1 MTNPA
6 HIVDSYS
13 LYRGTKPLLVSVP
26 HAGIQIPDDLKPLF
40 CERALQVEDTD
51 WLLEQIYSFA
61 SSLGASLL
69 IPKYS
74 RYVIDLNRPPEN
86 TPMYVGVNN
95 TQLCPTRFFSGDPLY
110 EKGCEPTPEAV
121 QGRVEKYWQPYH
133 QALQAELDRIKT
145 QHGHAVLWD
154 GHSIRSQLPWL
165 FEGRLP
171 ELNFGTVSGA
181 SCSASFSSAIRSH
194 AEQQDQYQFVFDARF
209 KGGYITRRYGMPAQ
223 GVHAIQ
229 LEMIWDCYMK
239 EQRPFCIDPARA
251 NRLIPVL
258 RSLLTTAINWGPDL

>member
-1 MTNPA
+1 MNEPA
-6 HIVDSYS
+6 QVHDSFT

-26 HAGIQIPDDLKPLF
+26 HAGIKIPDDLKPLF
-40 CERALQVEDTD
+40 CDRALQVEDTD

-61 SSLGASLL
+61 TALGASLL
-69 IPKYS
+69 IPNYS

-86 TPMYVGVNN
+86 TPMYAGVNN
-95 TQLCPTRFFSGDPLY
+95 TELCPTHFFSGDALY
-110 EKGCEPTPEAV
+110 QHRCEPTPEQV
-121 QGRVEKYWQPYH
+121 QGRVIKYWQPYH
-133 QALQAELDRIKT
+133 QALQTELNRIT
-145 QHGHAVLWD
+145 TRHGHAVLWD

-181 SCSASFSSAIRSH
+181 SCAASFSSAIRSQ
-194 AEQQDQYQFVFDARF
+194 AQQQVQYQFVFDGRF
-209 KGGYITRRYGMPAQ
+209 KGGYITRRYGMPLE

-239 EQRPFCIDPARA
+239 EQRPFCIDPIRA

-258 RSLLTTAINWGPDL
+258 QSLLTIAIEWAPS